1 MSAISAQL
9 AAFNRESHARDN
21 ARDKINNNN
30 HQELRELILTLIKQ
44 VEALDKKVNLIVG
57 PPIAAFNPRVDTS
70 TNTPPPARTVD
81 SGTQS
86 PFDDKDVHACEA
98 PAISRQKT
106 YPPIYFKE
114 KEEEEE
120 ETVVQGHDGQHTK
133 I

>member
-1 MSAISAQL
+1 MSAISSQL
-9 AAFNRESHARDN
+9 SAFNRENQARDTRTN
-21 ARDKINNNN
+21 KNQKEIFKLL
-30 HQELRELILTLIKQ
+30 QQVIKQ
-44 VEALDKKVNLIVG
+44 LEALDKKINLLVD
-57 PPIAAFNPRVDTS
+57 PPITAFNPRVDTS

-86 PFDDKDVHACEA
+86 PFDDQDVHTVEA
-98 PAISRQKT
+98 PTMLRQKT

-120 ETVVQGHDGQHTK
+120 ETDVQGHDGQHTK